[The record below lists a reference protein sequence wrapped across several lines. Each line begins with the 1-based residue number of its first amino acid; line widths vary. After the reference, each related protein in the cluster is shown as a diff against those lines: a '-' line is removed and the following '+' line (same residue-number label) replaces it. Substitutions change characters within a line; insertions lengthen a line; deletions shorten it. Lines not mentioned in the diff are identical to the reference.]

1 MLRYKNISQSTL
13 RVWNSTT
20 EVYVSCSST
29 QGSLMAVQWLL
40 FKASKRTIASPSITC
55 VSCFTCTC
63 VRSHSIAIDRVDVT
77 AMIVVRTLVDI
88 WEHKIN
94 GNIRNRC
101 YFMVREWVRFLF
113 TSCEESQTKE
123 RDKGEWVSDSSK
135 PESIKIVQRNQH
147 WSNLFIVFVLIDIR
161 KVLLLHYRSRDKI
174 NTNTTIAERDIIT
187 TSNITYI
194 LQRFLKCLNLLSIS
208 PRKSENLIFK
218 SYISHNTT
226 SLNVQW
232 ECSNTFRTVKTYQV
246 QTCTKFQEKS
256 LN

>member
-1 MLRYKNISQSTL
+1 MR
-13 RVWNSTT
+13 
-20 EVYVSCSST
+20 
-29 QGSLMAVQWLL
+29 M
-40 FKASKRTIASPSITC
+40 RTIPQY
-55 VSCFTCTC
+55 
-63 VRSHSIAIDRVDVT
+63 
-77 AMIVVRTLVDI
+77 
-88 WEHKIN
+88 
-94 GNIRNRC
+94 C
-101 YFMVREWVRFLF
+101 YRPRWCHFMVREWVRFLF

-135 PESIKIVQRNQH
+135 PESIKIVQRNQP

-161 KVLLLHYRSRDKI
+161 QVLLLHYRSRDKI

-194 LQRFLKCLNLLSIS
+194 LQLFLKCLNLFSIS

>member
-1 MLRYKNISQSTL
+1 MFYAAWPRAHQWLYNESFLKQANVPLQVLPSPVYPALHAHAYDPTVLLQIALTSQLWSL
-13 RVWNSTT
+13 L
-20 EVYVSCSST
+20 EHSST
-29 QGSLMAVQWLL
+29 SENITLL
-40 FKASKRTIASPSITC
+40 EIWEI
-55 VSCFTCTC
+55 
-63 VRSHSIAIDRVDVT
+63 DVT
-77 AMIVVRTLVDI
+77 SWFVSEYDFCSRVV
-88 WEHKIN
+88 KN
-94 GNIRNRC
+94 QKQN
-101 YFMVREWVRFLF
+101 
-113 TSCEESQTKE
+113 E
-123 RDKGEWVSDSSK
+123 RDKGAWVSDSSQ
-135 PESIKIVQRNQH
+135 PENIKIVQRNQP
-147 WSNLFIVFVLIDIR
+147 WSNLFIVFVLIDIT

-194 LQRFLKCLNLLSIS
+194 LQRFLKCLNLFSIS

-226 SLNVQW
+226 SLKVQW

>member
-20 EVYVSCSST
+20 KVHVLCSST
-29 QGSLMAVQWLL
+29 QGSLMAAHWLL
-40 FKASKRTIASPSITC
+40 FKTSKRTIASPSISC
-55 VSCFTCTC
+55 VSCFTCAC
-63 VRSHSIAIDRVDVT
+63 VRSHSIATDRVDVT
-77 AMIVVRTLVDI
+77 AMIVVRTLVGI
-88 WEHKIN
+88 WKHRITR
-94 GNIRNRC
+94 NIRNRC

-135 PESIKIVQRNQH
+135 PESIKIVQRNQP

-161 KVLLLHYRSRDKI
+161 KVLLLHYRSRNK
-174 NTNTTIAERDIIT
+174 NEM
-187 TSNITYI
+187 
-194 LQRFLKCLNLLSIS
+194 KCLNLFSIS

-246 QTCTKFQEKS
+246 KTCTKFQEKS
-256 LN
+256 LSRMFMDW

>member
-1 MLRYKNISQSTL
+1 
-13 RVWNSTT
+13 
-20 EVYVSCSST
+20 
-29 QGSLMAVQWLL
+29 MAVQWLL
-40 FKASKRTIASPSITC
+40 FKTSKRTIASPPITC
-55 VSCFTCTC
+55 VSCFTCAC
-63 VRSHSIAIDRVDVT
+63 VRSHSIATDRVDVT

-94 GNIRNRC
+94 RNIRNRC
-101 YFMVREWVRFLF
+101 YFMVREWVRFLV
-113 TSCEESQTKE
+113 TSCEESQTNE
-123 RDKGEWVSDSSK
+123 RDKGAWVSDSSQ
-135 PESIKIVQRNQH
+135 PENIKIVQRNQP
-147 WSNLFIVFVLIDIR
+147 WRNLFIAFVLIDKT

-194 LQRFLKCLNLLSIS
+194 LQLFLKCLNLFSIS